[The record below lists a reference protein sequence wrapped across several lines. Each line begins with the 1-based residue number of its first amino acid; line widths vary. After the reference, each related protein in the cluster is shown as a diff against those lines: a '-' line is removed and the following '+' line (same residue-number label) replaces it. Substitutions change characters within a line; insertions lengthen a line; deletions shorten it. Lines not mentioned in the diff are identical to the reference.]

1 MSLFVRG
8 PWLCFSNVNFLLN
21 AQRSSIYWIGP
32 TCMRCIRNTVRTLLS
47 HCFFC
52 FLYLQDN
59 TDNDHHCRH
68 MLLFVVSFPGVSSHI
83 ALPSQPLLGISIA
96 ALNCT
101 TNFYFLIEKPWNKA
115 SDTCARFL
123 DISASWLIAF
133 LAQLNPLF
141 GPEVSNEVAGHMR
154 KVWLKWPAPNA
165 TQRYPCE

>member
-1 MSLFVRG
+1 MPMSLFVRD
-8 PWLCFSNVNFLLN
+8 PRLCYSNINFMSK

-83 ALPSQPLLGISIA
+83 ALPSQPHLGISIA
-96 ALNCT
+96 ALNCI
-101 TNFYFLIEKPWNKA
+101 TNFHVLIEKPRLLIHVLD
-115 SDTCARFL
+115 SLTFL
-123 DISASWLIAF
+123 
-133 LAQLNPLF
+133 Q
-141 GPEVSNEVAGHMR
+141 AG
-154 KVWLKWPAPNA
+154 
-165 TQRYPCE
+165 